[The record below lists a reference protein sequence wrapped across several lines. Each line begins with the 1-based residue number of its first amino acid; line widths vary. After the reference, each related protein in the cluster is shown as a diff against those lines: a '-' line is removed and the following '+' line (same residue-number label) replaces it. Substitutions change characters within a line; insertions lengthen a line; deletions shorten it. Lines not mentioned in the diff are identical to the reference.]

1 MSSFKER
8 QEAFEKEF
16 AHGEHLKFKAGA
28 RRNKL
33 LGLWVAEKLGIA
45 GAQADTYASEI
56 VAAEVHG
63 GEAGVIDKVTADLK
77 NKGITSSPAEI
88 KAKMNDLM
96 KIAIEQVKTGT

>member
-1 MSSFKER
+1 MNSFKER

-33 LGLWVAEKLGIA
+33 LGLWVAERLGIA
-45 GAQADTYASEI
+45 GAQADTYASEV

-63 GEAGVIDKVTADLK
+63 GEAGVMDKVTADLK
-77 NKGITSSPAEI
+77 NKGITSSAAEI
-88 KAKMNDLM
+88 KAKMIELM
-96 KIAIEQVKTGT
+96 KIAIEQVNAGT

>member
-1 MSSFKER
+1 MNSFKER
-8 QEAFEKEF
+8 KEAFEKEF
-16 AHGEHLKFKAGA
+16 AHGEHQRFKAGA

-33 LGLWVAEKLGIA
+33 LGLWVAERLGIA

-63 GEAGVIDKVTADLK
+63 GEAGVIDRVTADLK

-88 KAKMNDLM
+88 KAKMNELM
-96 KIAIEQVKTGT
+96 KIAIEQVKAGT